1 MTGQPMRIT
10 VLATIIRLMVVQGQ
24 DILFENAAGNDRFS
38 LLTAEQS
45 AGTRKFI
52 VHRPSPHPI

>member
-1 MTGQPMRIT
+1 MRIT